1 MGYGNWKVPIWYDR
15 YRPSKNNEVAG
26 ALSRRV
32 YSENDKQVEDTVVAS
47 MSSDSKS
54 DFLQN
59 FDSDSNETEI
69 ITQVTNDISELTE
82 MSFFYSKNQLYSLL
96 NLRWKS
102 VCKIK
107 HTTKVPWCSVDL

>member
-1 MGYGNWKVPIWYDR
+1 
-15 YRPSKNNEVAG
+15 
-26 ALSRRV
+26 
-32 YSENDKQVEDTVVAS
+32 

-82 MSFFYSKNQLYSLL
+82 MSFFYSENQLY
-96 NLRWKS
+96 
-102 VCKIK
+102 
-107 HTTKVPWCSVDL
+107 HY